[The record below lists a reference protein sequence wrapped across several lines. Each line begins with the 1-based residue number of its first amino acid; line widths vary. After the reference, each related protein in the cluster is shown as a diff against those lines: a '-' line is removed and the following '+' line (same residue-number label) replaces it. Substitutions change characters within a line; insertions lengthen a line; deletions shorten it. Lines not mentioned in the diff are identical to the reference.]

1 MAISLGQRRCRFSDE
16 ADLNRSTIAIN
27 RYWASRMG
35 WVLLAVPLGYGGFLA
50 WHEWVWHKSLNA
62 VPVLAPLSS
71 APSTPAPEQFKPD
84 AIASVLGL
92 NTQVTWVQS
101 AEPLQ
106 LRASFVSSGGTS
118 QALLAGAQG
127 AQFYAE
133 GERLPS
139 GSVLRRVEASH
150 VVLWRN
156 GREERLT
163 LTPASKHV
171 LPVPSTPGAA
181 PPATSLHLRPVA
193 EQP

>member
-1 MAISLGQRRCRFSDE
+1 
-16 ADLNRSTIAIN
+16 
-27 RYWASRMG
+27 MG
-35 WVLLAVPLGYGGFLA
+35 WVLLALPLGYGGFLA
-50 WHEWVWHKSLNA
+50 WQEWVYHQSLSA
-62 VPVLAPLSS
+62 VQVLAPLDS
-71 APSTPAPEQFKPD
+71 APSPPAPVQFKPD

-92 NTQVTWVQS
+92 NTQLAWVQS

-106 LRASFVSSGGTS
+106 LRASFVATKGTS
-118 QALLAGAQG
+118 QALLAGAQS

-163 LTPASKHV
+163 LVPASKHV
-171 LPVPSTPGAA
+171 LPVSGTSGTA
-181 PPATSLHLRPVA
+181 PPAISLHLRPVT

>member
-1 MAISLGQRRCRFSDE
+1 MQS
-16 ADLNRSTIAIN
+16 
-27 RYWASRMG
+27 RYWASTLG
-35 WVLLAVPLGYGGFLA
+35 WVLLALPLGYGSFLA
-50 WHEWVWHKSLNA
+50 WQEWKYHLSLSA
-62 VPVLAPLSS
+62 VPVMAPLSS
-71 APSTPAPEQFKPD
+71 PPPPVPEPFKPD
-84 AIASVLGL
+84 AIATVLGL
-92 NTQVTWVQS
+92 TAQRSWVQS

-118 QALLAGAQG
+118 QALLAGAQS

-163 LTPASKHV
+163 LIPVNKHV
-171 LPVPSTPGAA
+171 LPVASTPGAA
-181 PPATSLHLRPVA
+181 PPSISRHLRPVA

>member
-1 MAISLGQRRCRFSDE
+1 MRYFFWQRLCRFSDE
-16 ADLNRSTIAIN
+16 AVLNRSTIAIN

-35 WVLLAVPLGYGGFLA
+35 WVLLAVALGYGGLLA
-50 WHEWVWHKSLNA
+50 WQEWQYHQSLSA
-62 VPVLAPLSS
+62 VPVLTPLRS
-71 APSTPAPEQFKPD
+71 APDTPAPEQFKPD

-92 NTQVTWVQS
+92 TTPLTWVQS

-106 LRASFVSSGGTS
+106 LRASFISSGGTS

-163 LTPASKHV
+163 LTPATKHV

>member
-1 MAISLGQRRCRFSDE
+1 MSQV
-16 ADLNRSTIAIN
+16 
-27 RYWASRMG
+27 G
-35 WVLLAVPLGYGGFLA
+35 WVLLALPLGFGGFLT
-50 WHEWVWHKSLNA
+50 WQEWVWHTSLNA
-62 VPVLAPLSS
+62 VPVLAPLRS

-92 NTQVTWVQS
+92 TTQRTWVQS

-118 QALLAGAQG
+118 QALLAGAQR

-133 GERLPS
+133 GERLPG
-139 GSVLRRVEASH
+139 GSILRRIEASH

-171 LPVPSTPGAA
+171 LPVLGTPGATPSA
-181 PPATSLHLRPVA
+181 ISLHLRPVA
-193 EQP
+193 EQPRESQ

>member
-1 MAISLGQRRCRFSDE
+1 M
-16 ADLNRSTIAIN
+16 
-27 RYWASRMG
+27 Y
-35 WVLLAVPLGYGGFLA
+35 
-50 WHEWVWHKSLNA
+50 HKSLSA
-62 VPVLAPLSS
+62 VPVLAPLRS
-71 APSTPAPEQFKPD
+71 APSTPVPEQFKPD

-92 NTQVTWVQS
+92 NTQLWVQS

-106 LRASFVSSGGTS
+106 LRASFVSRGGTS
-118 QALLAGAQG
+118 QALLAGAQS

-171 LPVPSTPGAA
+171 LPVPGTPGAA
-181 PPATSLHLRPVA
+181 PPATSLHLRPIA

>member
-1 MAISLGQRRCRFSDE
+1 
-16 ADLNRSTIAIN
+16 
-27 RYWASRMG
+27 MG
-35 WVLLAVPLGYGGFLA
+35 WVLLALPLGYGGFLA
-50 WHEWVWHKSLNA
+50 WQEWVYYQSLNA
-62 VPVLAPLSS
+62 VPVLASPHG
-71 APSTPAPEQFKPD
+71 APSTPAPQPFKPD
-84 AIASVLGL
+84 AIATVLGL
-92 NTQVTWVQS
+92 TTQGSWVQS

-106 LRASFVSSGGTS
+106 LRASFVSSRGAS

-127 AQFYAE
+127 TQFYTE

-163 LTPASKHV
+163 LKPASKHI
-171 LPVPSTPGAA
+171 LPVSGAPGAA
-181 PPATSLHLRPVA
+181 SPATSLHLRPVA

>member
-1 MAISLGQRRCRFSDE
+1 
-16 ADLNRSTIAIN
+16 
-27 RYWASRMG
+27 MG
-35 WVLLAVPLGYGGFLA
+35 WVVLALPLGYGGYLA
-50 WHEWVWHKSLNA
+50 WQEWLYHQSLSA
-62 VPVLAPLSS
+62 VAVVAPVS
-71 APSTPAPEQFKPD
+71 APTPPAPRQYKAD
-84 AIASVLGL
+84 AIATVLGFD
-92 NTQVTWVQS
+92 TQSHWVQS

-106 LRASFVSSGGTS
+106 LRASFVSSRGAS

-127 AQFYAE
+127 ARFYAE

-163 LTPASKHV
+163 LKIASKHV
-171 LPVPSTPGAA
+171 LPVSGTPGAA
-181 PPATSLHLRPVA
+181 PPAISHHLRPVA